1 MKKPTDNIFQL
12 SSVSEINNTLSEIL
26 SQGAKKMLAVAIEN
40 EVQEFLGKHHDVQD
54 DQGRRLVVRNGYLPE
69 RPLQTGLGNIDVK
82 VPRVRDNSGRAIRFS
97 SSLLPPYLKRTKS
110 IGELLP
116 WLYLKGISSG
126 DFPDALKALLGK
138 NAQGLSSNT
147 IGRLKAKWEEDY
159 DAFTKQNLS
168 KAKIVYLWVDG
179 IYLQTRL
186 DNDKQCLLVV
196 IGADETGKK
205 QVLALSDGYREST
218 QSWREVLLDLKSRG
232 LTVMPKV
239 AVGDGAL
246 GFWKALSEVY
256 PNTKHQR
263 CWVHKTMNILN
274 KLPKSLQE
282 KAKADIHNIW
292 MAETKE
298 DAKKAFDLFVQKY
311 EAKYPKATECLIKDK
326 KELLTFYD
334 FPAQHWHHLRT
345 SNPIE
350 SMFATIRLRT
360 YRTKGCLS
368 RKTGLTMVYQLAM
381 AAQARW
387 PRLRGSKLVAEV
399 INGVQFK
406 DGVKLQCAA

>member
-1 MKKPTDNIFQL
+1 MI
-12 SSVSEINNTLSEIL
+12 
-26 SQGAKKMLAVAIEN
+26 
-40 EVQEFLGKHHDVQD
+40 
-54 DQGRRLVVRNGYLPE
+54 
-69 RPLQTGLGNIDVK
+69 
-82 VPRVRDNSGRAIRFS
+82 
-97 SSLLPPYLKRTKS
+97 
-110 IGELLP
+110 
-116 WLYLKGISSG
+116 
-126 DFPDALKALLGK
+126 
-138 NAQGLSSNT
+138 
-147 IGRLKAKWEEDY
+147 
-159 DAFTKQNLS
+159 
-168 KAKIVYLWVDG
+168 
-179 IYLQTRL
+179 
-186 DNDKQCLLVV
+186 

-205 QVLALSDGYREST
+205 QVLALNDGYREST

-232 LTVMPKV
+232 LTVIPKV
-239 AVGDGAL
+239 AVGDGSL
-246 GFWKALSEVY
+246 GFWKALKEVY

-282 KAKADIHNIW
+282 KAKVDIHTIW

-298 DAKKAFDLFVQKY
+298 DAEKAFDLFVQKY
-311 EAKYPKATECLIKDK
+311 DTKYHKATQCLIKDR
-326 KELLTFYD
+326 KELLAFYD

-399 INGVQFK
+399 INGIQFK